1 MPDPV
6 DEDPVAPEPVDED
19 PVVPEPGRPDSAERY
34 VLDAESSSVFFVTTK
49 NTHDIEAHH
58 FTSVSGS
65 ISSETGE
72 ATLGINLNS
81 VETEVDIRNERVRD
95 LLFEV
100 DSFSDA
106 VATLPVD
113 LEDLAAQEVGSTQ
126 KESVSAMLDL
136 HGVSVAIDTELSITK
151 LSDSQLMVQNVSPIL
166 IDAEDFDLTGGIEM
180 LRNLANLPVISYS
193 VPVNFTLLFNTSES
207 E

>member
-1 MPDPV
+1 M
-6 DEDPVAPEPVDED
+6 
-19 PVVPEPGRPDSAERY
+19 
-34 VLDAESSSVFFVTTK
+34 
-49 NTHDIEAHH
+49 
-58 FTSVSGS
+58 
-65 ISSETGE
+65 
-72 ATLGINLNS
+72 
-81 VETEVDIRNERVRD
+81 
-95 LLFEV
+95 

>member
-1 MPDPV
+1 M
-6 DEDPVAPEPVDED
+6 
-19 PVVPEPGRPDSAERY
+19 
-34 VLDAESSSVFFVTTK
+34 
-49 NTHDIEAHH
+49 
-58 FTSVSGS
+58 
-65 ISSETGE
+65 
-72 ATLGINLNS
+72 
-81 VETEVDIRNERVRD
+81 
-95 LLFEV
+95 

-193 VPVNFTLLFNTSES
+193 VPVNFTQLSPTAVCLPLCWRHSED
-207 E
+207 